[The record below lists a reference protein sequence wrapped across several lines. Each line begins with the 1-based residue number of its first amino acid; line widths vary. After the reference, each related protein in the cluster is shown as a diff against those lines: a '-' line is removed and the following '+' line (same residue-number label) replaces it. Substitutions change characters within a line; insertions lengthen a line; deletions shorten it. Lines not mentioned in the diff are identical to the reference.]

1 MAHATR
7 KELRTF
13 GISLG
18 VVCLL
23 WSGILWWRGHTAPI
37 RWLLVASP
45 ILLLLAAIA
54 PQVLGPLH
62 RVWMPVAKGI
72 ARGLTWILLTVV
84 FFVVFTP
91 YGVILRRLGRN
102 PLEPSWEPD
111 RPSYWIPRKD
121 GPFDPIRT
129 LKQY

>member
-1 MAHATR
+1 MARADR
-7 KELRTF
+7 KELRMF

-37 RWLLVASP
+37 RWLLLASP
-45 ILLLLAAIA
+45 VLIALAALA
-54 PQVLGPLH
+54 PQALGPLH

-72 ARGLTWILLTVV
+72 ARLLTWILLTAA
-84 FFVVFTP
+84 FFLVFTP
-91 YGVILRRLGRN
+91 YAVILRILGRN
-102 PLEPSWEPD
+102 SLEPSWEPD
-111 RPSYWIPRKD
+111 RPSYWIRRSD
-121 GPFDPIRT
+121 GPFDPNRT